1 MIALTR
7 RRLGALACCVVLAG
21 GAPALAQDFPLRPV
35 RIVVP
40 FVAGSSPDV
49 VMRIVTPRLSELWK
63 QPVVIDN
70 KPGAAGAIGTNLVAG
85 APPDGH
91 TLLYVINS
99 VMCANPHMYT
109 KLRYDPFKD
118 FEPVSQVVSIGY
130 VLLARQG
137 FPASSLAQALSLI
150 RQNPGKFTY
159 SSNGPG
165 SGNHVVAE
173 MLSNAAG
180 LKMVHVPTSGDTGLP
195 VISGQVDLVMS
206 PYTNGVNLAKSGKLQ
221 PLGVTLGERVK
232 LLPEVPSLSE
242 AVPGVVAD
250 AWHGV
255 FAPAGTPAPLVARI
269 SRDIAQVLNEPDT
282 KRRLNEL
289 SLEVVG
295 STPAEFGGTL
305 KRDYDK
311 WGRVIREANI
321 KLD

>member
-1 MIALTR
+1 MDLNR
-7 RRLGALACCVVLAG
+7 RRVLAALASCGTVAG
-21 GAPALAQDFPLRPV
+21 ARAQAQDFPNRAV

-63 QPVVIDN
+63 QPVLIDN
-70 KPGAAGAIGTNLVAG
+70 RPGAAGSIGAAAVAA
-85 APPDGH
+85 APPDGY

-99 VMCANPHMYT
+99 VMCANPHMYS

-137 FPASSLAQALSLI
+137 FPAANLQQAIALI
-150 RQNPGKFTY
+150 KQNPGKFTY

-173 MLSNAAG
+173 MLSSAAG
-180 LKMVHVPTSGDTGLP
+180 LKMVHIPTSGDTGMP

-206 PYTNGVNLAKSGKLQ
+206 PYTNGVNLARSGKVQ

-232 LLPEVPSLSE
+232 LLPDVPALSE

-282 KRRLNEL
+282 RRRLNEL

-295 STPAEFGGTL
+295 STPADFGGTL

>member
-1 MIALTR
+1 MKLSR
-7 RRLGALACCVVLAG
+7 RRVLAVIAS
-21 GAPALAQDFPLRPV
+21 GAALPGVRAQAPDFPTRAV

-63 QPVVIDN
+63 QPVLIDN
-70 KPGAAGAIGTNLVAG
+70 KPGAAGAIGTQIVAG

-109 KLRYDPFKD
+109 RLRYDPFKD
-118 FEPVSQVVSIGY
+118 FEAVSQVISIGY

-137 FPASSLAQALSLI
+137 FPAANLAQAIALI

-173 MLSNAAG
+173 MLSSAAG
-180 LKMVHVPTSGDTGLP
+180 LKMIHVPTTGDTGAP
-195 VISGQVDLVMS
+195 VVSGHVDLVMS
-206 PYTNGVNLAKSGKLQ
+206 PYTNGVNLAKSGRVQ
-221 PLGVTLGERVK
+221 PLGVTLGQRAR
-232 LLPEVPSLSE
+232 LLPDTPSLSE

-255 FAPAGTPAPLVARI
+255 FAPAGTPAALVARI

-282 KRRLNEL
+282 RRRLNEN

-295 STPAEFGGTL
+295 SSPAEFSATL
-305 KRDYDK
+305 RRDFDK